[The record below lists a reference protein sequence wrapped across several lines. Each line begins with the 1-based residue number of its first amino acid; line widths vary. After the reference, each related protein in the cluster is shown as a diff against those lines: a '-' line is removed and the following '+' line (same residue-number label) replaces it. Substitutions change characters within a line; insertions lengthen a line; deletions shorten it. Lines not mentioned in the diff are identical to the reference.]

1 MKKKHIGSTL
11 NEFLAEEDL
20 LIESELVAIKRL
32 LAAQVEKAMKDKE
45 ISKTKMAKK
54 MGTSRMALE
63 RLLDSTNTSV
73 TLHTLERAAHA
84 VGKKL
89 HIAIV

>member
-20 LIESELVAIKRL
+20 LIESELMAIKRL
-32 LAAQVEKAMKDKE
+32 LAAQVEKAMRDKDM
-45 ISKTKMAKK
+45 SKTKMAKK

-73 TLHTLERAAHA
+73 TLHTLDRAAHV

-89 HIAIV
+89 HIAIA